1 MNTTAS
7 RFLLLAATSG
17 TLAVLIGAFGAHALE
32 SRLSPEMLDVF
43 GTASDYHFYHTFALL
58 VVGLLARD
66 KESKALTA
74 SGWAFLAGVVIFSGS
89 LYALAVTGVKMLGAI
104 TPIGGVTF
112 IVGWVLLGFAAIR
125 R

>member
-32 SRLSPEMLDVF
+32 SRLGPEMLDIF